1 MKAIISFM
9 KKQNQLHLVLMT
21 LIVLFV
27 VSDIAIPHSLASV
40 IDSSVGNI
48 VVVVIALA
56 MLLNEK
62 PVIGV
67 LSVIAAYELIKRSS
81 VKTGTHGIRKYLPS
95 EDKKGSHYSA
105 LNDFAVTLEE
115 EQVQKMVPFVVDN
128 SLTGPSY
135 KPVLNASHNATN
147 I

>member
-9 KKQNQLHLVLMT
+9 KKQSQLHLLLMS

-27 VSDIAIPHSLASV
+27 VSDIAIPHSLASL
-40 IDSSVGNI
+40 IDTPVGNI
-48 VVVVIALA
+48 VVVVVALA
-56 MLLNEK
+56 LLLNEK
-62 PVIGV
+62 PVVGV

-81 VKTGTHGIRKYLPS
+81 VKTGTHGIRRYLPT
-95 EDKKGSHYSA
+95 ENKKDAHFSA

-135 KPVLNASHNATN
+135 KPVLNASHNASN

>member
-9 KKQNQLHLVLMT
+9 KKQSQLHLILMT
-21 LIVLFV
+21 LIVLFI
-27 VSDIAIPHSLASV
+27 VSDITIPTGLAAL
-40 IDSSVGNI
+40 IDNPMGNI
-48 VVVVIALA
+48 AVVVIALS

-62 PVIGV
+62 PVVGV

-81 VKTGTHGIRKYLPS
+81 VKTGSHGIRNYLPS
-95 EDKKGSHYSA
+95 ENKKDSHYSS

-128 SLTGPSY
+128 SMTGPSY
-135 KPVLNASHNATN
+135 KPVLNASHNASKL
-147 I
+147 